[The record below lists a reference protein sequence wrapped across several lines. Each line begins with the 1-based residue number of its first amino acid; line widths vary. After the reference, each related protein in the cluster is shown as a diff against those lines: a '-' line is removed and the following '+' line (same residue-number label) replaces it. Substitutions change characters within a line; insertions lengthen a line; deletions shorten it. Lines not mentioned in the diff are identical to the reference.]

1 MSLYLNALGMV
12 CPLGSTHEA
21 IRARLLAGHSGLR
34 ADARYRDA
42 QGAPLALGAVTDDTL
57 LPADDHLPLR
67 ERSRNNRLALA
78 ALERI
83 RPQVDAAITRYGAER
98 IGIVLGTSTSG
109 IAEGEAAFAARAASG
124 SFPPGYHYGQQELG
138 SPATALQL
146 TLGSSG
152 PAYVQSSACA
162 SSGKAIAS
170 AARLL
175 NMGLCDAVLCG
186 GVDTLCEFTISGFVA
201 QKYGKTA
208 KLVVSAVM
216 IYALLIVNV
225 GNYVSGAAAIS
236 TVLKVN
242 LPTAAVITAIVS
254 TIYFA
259 YGGLKSVLYVT
270 IFHSAMKILG
280 IGILVWVAL
289 SMTGGIAPMVSSM
302 PEHYFT
308 WNGALGGGTIGAW
321 IIGTAGAIFST
332 QFIIQAISGARSGE
346 DARKSTLIAAALCV
360 PIALALGL
368 LGVSAKFLFPDIKG
382 LYALPVFLQHM
393 NPVLAGIVTVSLV
406 ASIFVSVSTVA
417 LAIASLVV
425 KDFYVPRYHPT
436 PERELVATRW
446 ISLLVGFIPLIFVL
460 FVPQILAL
468 SFFTRALRL
477 TVTVVALM
485 GIYLPFFNSARGAIA
500 ALVLATIA
508 TSVWYLLDNPF
519 GIDNMY
525 IALAAPALVM
535 VIERLI
541 FPSTPGDQEERA
553 APELGQA
560 ARQQH

>member
-1 MSLYLNALGMV
+1 MNQFGMLDTAIIVAMVVIYIVATSWMSIRLRGKTTEQFMV
-12 CPLGSTHEA
+12 AGRSAPAVVIAILLMSEFIGAKSTIGTSQEA
-21 IRARLLAGHSGLR
+21 FKVGIAASWS
-34 ADARYRDA
+34 
-42 QGAPLALGAVTDDTL
+42 V
-57 LPADDHLPLR
+57 
-67 ERSRNNRLALA
+67 LA
-78 ALERI
+78 AS
-83 RPQVDAAITRYGAER
+83 
-98 IGIVLGTSTSG
+98 IGFLLFGLFMAKRLYKSG
-109 IAEGEAAFAARAASG
+109 
-124 SFPPGYHYGQQELG
+124 
-138 SPATALQL
+138 
-146 TLGSSG
+146 
-152 PAYVQSSACA
+152 
-162 SSGKAIAS
+162 
-170 AARLL
+170 
-175 NMGLCDAVLCG
+175 
-186 GVDTLCEFTISGFVA
+186 EFTISGFIA

-216 IYALLIVNV
+216 IYALFIVNV

-236 TVLKVN
+236 TVLKIN

-270 IFHSAMKILG
+270 ILHSGVKILG
-280 IGILVWVAL
+280 IVILVWVAL
-289 SMTGGIAPMVSSM
+289 SMTGGISPMMETM
-302 PEHYFT
+302 PQHYFT

-332 QFIIQAISGARSGE
+332 QFIIQAISGARSAE

-382 LYALPVFLQHM
+382 LYALPIFLQHM
-393 NPVLAGIVTVSLV
+393 HPLLSGIVTVSLV

-417 LAIASLVV
+417 LAIASLIV

-436 PERELVATRW
+436 PERELRTTRL
-446 ISLLVGFIPLIFVL
+446 ISLVVGFVPLIFVL

-485 GIYLPFFNSARGAIA
+485 GIYLPLFNSNRGAIS
-500 ALVLATIA
+500 ALVLATVA
-508 TSVWYLLDNPF
+508 TTAWYLLDNPW

-525 IALAAPALVM
+525 VALIAPAIVM
-535 VIERLI
+535 VLEKLI
-541 FPSTPGDQEERA
+541 FPGKPTAGADSEQVASIDLQ
-553 APELGQA
+553 GQPR
-560 ARQQH
+560 RQN